1 MARRVKRA
9 VKRAV
14 KKKEVFLEHYGEAW
28 LGGEA
33 HVGDADQTPAV
44 ANLLQNLRANR
55 TFLMGFGF
63 ASGILIGTGL
73 AILLSRRPRNRV

>member
-14 KKKEVFLEHYGEAW
+14 KKKEVLLEHYGEAW

-55 TFLMGFGF
+55 ALLIGFGF
-63 ASGILIGTGL
+63 AGGLVIGTGL
-73 AILLSRRPRNRV
+73 ALLLSRRQQT

>member
-1 MARRVKRA
+1 MARRVKRG
-9 VKRAV
+9 VE
-14 KKKEVFLEHYGEAW
+14 KKEALLEHYGEAW

-55 TFLMGFGF
+55 ALLIGFGF

-73 AILLSRRPRNRV
+73 AMLLSRRPRNRV

>member
-1 MARRVKRA
+1 MARRAKRVVKRA
-9 VKRAV
+9 AV
-14 KKKEVFLEHYGEAW
+14 KKKEAPLEHYGEAW

-55 TFLMGFGF
+55 AHLIGFGF
-63 ASGILIGTGL
+63 ASGLVIGTGL
-73 AILLSRRPRNRV
+73 AILLSRNNRA